1 MLTNDEWQ
9 FLAELLYSSNN
20 PMAMNVLD
28 KLDNIVIE
36 YGLEN
41 D

>member
-9 FLAELLYSSNN
+9 FLAEPLYSSDS